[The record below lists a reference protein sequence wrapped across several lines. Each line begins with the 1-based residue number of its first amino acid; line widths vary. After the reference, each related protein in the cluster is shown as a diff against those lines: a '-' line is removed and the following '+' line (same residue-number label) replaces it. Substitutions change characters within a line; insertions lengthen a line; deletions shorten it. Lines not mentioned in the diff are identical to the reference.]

1 MQEIDEKIRSL
12 ILAERDLIIKPV
24 AAFITFENQEGY
36 ERACNLKGKLNWKKK
51 LIESKYQF
59 LGHPFAMY
67 EAKEPTNIKW
77 ENRDK
82 TYTG

>member
-1 MQEIDEKIRSL
+1 M
-12 ILAERDLIIKPV
+12 
-24 AAFITFENQEGY
+24 
-36 ERACNLKGKLNWKKK
+36 NWKKK
-51 LIESKYQF
+51 LIESKHKF
-59 LGHPFAMY
+59 LGHPFAMK